1 MPGRP
6 GRTDESTA
14 GVESVDVGIEH
25 REPTAATAKELYANS
40 WCCAEP
46 GCQRPLYRVNP
57 DTGRRILNSRIA
69 HICARREGG
78 PRWDPAMSEAEN
90 RSTSNLIL
98 LCLEHASEVDEHDRV
113 AEFPVSLLREWKR
126 GQLEDFDRLG
136 HGGWNLSD
144 AEVRE
149 VIESSFA
156 PSFDLRGS
164 VIRLGGDGGRAPA
177 AGGGGGGVLGAF
189 AAAGAGGKGGDLT
202 LDGSPGEAPGA
213 GGGGAGAVGPAV
225 GGEGGGGGEY
235 VKRWFSADELPDVV
249 EVKVGRGGQGVK
261 GGDGLDGENTSFGE
275 LVAQGG
281 RGGRAGRMGEPVHQ
295 AGDHSAIRV
304 SSAFFANAAELR
316 DGLFHVR
323 GGGWSTYT
331 VRTLPGVLSGCVVL
345 MLEVDRK
352 SVV

>member
-1 MPGRP
+1 
-6 GRTDESTA
+6 
-14 GVESVDVGIEH
+14 
-25 REPTAATAKELYANS
+25 
-40 WCCAEP
+40 
-46 GCQRPLYRVNP
+46 
-57 DTGRRILNSRIA
+57 
-69 HICARREGG
+69 
-78 PRWDPAMSEAEN
+78 MSEAEN

-345 MLEVDRK
+345 MLEVDSPPPMVRYDVRFELVSPGGDVK
-352 SVV
+352 GAVPITPTIDVPEQVTRVPWLVFLKTEVDVPGIWVARMSAGDHELTRLPIEVKAA